1 MKRVALRAPDR
12 PEVGVL
18 FKKLIYIFFILY
30 SQNNKVFKMG
40 KNFQGGN
47 KQKSFANKHASNE
60 HNCRFVQDP
69 DEKYAIV
76 TKVIGGGSFNVTY
89 IHIDDDQNVLT
100 KQSLAHIRGSM
111 KGAKKRN
118 NFVALHS
125 FILIGLRQFETN
137 SKNSDILHVYS
148 NSDFIHLLDSFPH
161 LQHLQQ
167 LPPC

>member
-1 MKRVALRAPDR
+1 
-12 PEVGVL
+12 
-18 FKKLIYIFFILY
+18 
-30 SQNNKVFKMG
+30 MG

-47 KQKSFANKHASNE
+47 KQKSYANKGDKGNE
-60 HNCRFVQDP
+60 HDCRFVQHP

-89 IHIDDDQNVLT
+89 LHIDDDHIVHT
-100 KQSLAHIRGSM
+100 KNSLAHIRGNM

-118 NFVALHS
+118 NFVSLHS
-125 FILIGLRQFETN
+125 FLLIALRPFETN

-148 NSDFIHLLDSFPH
+148 RSDFIQLIDSLPC

-167 LPPC
+167 LAP